1 MAASTPR
8 SGGPFRLQAEAL
20 GALPIVDHFLGRLGV
35 DHLLES
41 FVPTTDGRVQLGPAT
56 ALGVLV
62 RNLALCHQPVYA
74 LGEWAAPFD
83 PALLGLGPGQVHL
96 LNDDRVGRALVSLF
110 DADRASLLNR
120 LVLDMVSE
128 FSLDCSQL
136 HNDSTSVSLQ
146 GAYRDAAGQTRGSK
160 PTVALARGHSKD
172 FRPDLKQL
180 VFILTVCADGAVPV
194 AARSADGNT
203 EDSTTH
209 VATWDGLVALFGR
222 TDFLYVADCKLA
234 TRDNMSHIVKNK
246 GRFVSVL
253 PATRKE
259 DAAFRRWIVDHE
271 PTWTEAVRRPRRL
284 EEPDDVYETTEAPW
298 PSAEGYRV
306 IWVRSTAK
314 AERDT
319 ESRRARIAAG
329 IDALDALNQRLAS
342 PKTRMKAVAVI
353 EAAAADAVAG
363 AGAARWVSFSVEE
376 TIEVRH
382 RQETRG
388 RPGANTRYRRIETT
402 RHRLRF
408 DVREDIVAADAC
420 SDGCWP
426 LITSERDLTAA
437 QVLIAYKYQPN
448 LERRNHMLKGP
459 QEVAPIFLRD
469 PARIEGLMTCHF
481 VAMVVQALVER
492 EIRRAMA
499 ARRLAEIPLYPE
511 GRGCSAPSAPRIFSI
526 FNGVARHHLIAGDG
540 QLVQSFPPELT
551 ELQQTVLKLLGVPHN
566 AYRAAQP

>member
-1 MAASTPR
+1 MPASTPP
-8 SGGPFRLQAEAL
+8 SDGPFRLRAEVLA
-20 GALPIVDHFLGRLGV
+20 ALPIVDHFLARLGMERLV
-35 DHLLES
+35 ES
-41 FVPTTDGRVQLGPAT
+41 FVPATDARVKLGPAK

-62 RNLALCHQPVYA
+62 RNLALCHQPLYS
-74 LGEWAAPFD
+74 LGEWAGPFD
-83 PALLGLGPGQVHL
+83 PALLGLLPDEVRL

-120 LVLDMVSE
+120 LVLDMVAE

-136 HNDSTSVSLQ
+136 HNDSTSVALQ
-146 GAYRDAAGQTRGSK
+146 GAYRGADGQPRASK

-194 AARSADGNT
+194 ACRTADGNT

-209 VATWDGLVALFGR
+209 IATWDCLVALFGR
-222 TDFLYVADCKLA
+222 ADFLYVGDCKLA
-234 TRDNMSHIVKNK
+234 TRDNMAHIVKNK

-253 PATRKE
+253 PASRKE
-259 DAAFRRWIVDHE
+259 DAQFRAWIVDHE
-271 PTWTEAVRRPRRL
+271 PAWTEALRRPRRL
-284 EEPDDVYETTEAPW
+284 EEADDVYETTEAPW
-298 PSAEGYRV
+298 PSAEGYRI
-306 IWVRSTAK
+306 IWVRSSAK
-314 AERDT
+314 VERDA

-329 IDALDALNQRLAS
+329 IAAIDALNQRLVS
-342 PKTRMKAVAVI
+342 PKTRMKTDAVI
-353 EAAAADAVAG
+353 ERAAADALAEAG
-363 AGAARWVSFSVEE
+363 ATRWVTFRVEQI
-376 TIEVRH
+376 TQVRH

-388 RPGANTRYRRIETT
+388 RPGANTRYRRIQTT

-408 DVREDIVAADAC
+408 EVREDVVATDAC

-437 QVLIAYKYQPN
+437 QVLVAYKYQPN

-459 QEVAPIFLRD
+459 QEVAPMFLRD

-499 ARRLAEIPLYPE
+499 ARKLVEIPLYPE

-526 FNGVARHHLIAGDG
+526 FNGVARQHLINADG
-540 QLVQSFPPELT
+540 QLLQTFPPELT
-551 ELQQTVLKLLGVPHN
+551 KLQQTVLELLGVPDTV
-566 AYRAAQP
+566 YRAVQA

>member
-1 MAASTPR
+1 MPATTPP
-8 SGGPFRLQAEAL
+8 SDGPFRLRAEVL
-20 GALPIVDHFLGRLGV
+20 SALPIVDHFLERLGV
-35 DHLLES
+35 GDLLES
-41 FVPTTDGRVQLGPAT
+41 FVPATDSRVKMAPAK

-83 PALLGLGPGQVHL
+83 PGLLGLRPDEVRL
-96 LNDDRVGRALVSLF
+96 VNDDRVGRALVSLF

-120 LVLDMVSE
+120 LVLDMVEE

-136 HNDSTSVSLQ
+136 HNDSTSVALT
-146 GAYRDAAGQTRGSK
+146 GAYRDADGGRRGSK

-194 AARSADGNT
+194 ACRTADGNT

-209 VATWDGLVALFGR
+209 IATWDALVALFGR
-222 TDFLYVADCKLA
+222 SDFLYVGDCKLA
-234 TRDNMSHIVKNK
+234 TRDNMAHIVKNT

-259 DAAFRRWIVDHE
+259 DGQFRRFIVDHE
-271 PTWTEAVRRPRRL
+271 PEWTEALRRPRRL
-284 EEPDDVYETTEAPW
+284 EESDDLYETTEAPW

-306 IWVRSTAK
+306 VWVRSSAK
-314 AERDT
+314 VERDA

-329 IDALDALNQRLAS
+329 IDALDALDQKIAS
-342 PKTRMKAVAVI
+342 PKTRMKNVAVI
-353 EAAAADAVAG
+353 EKAAADALAEAG
-363 AGAARWVSFSVEE
+363 ATRWVTCTVEK
-376 TIEVRH
+376 TTEVRH

-408 DVREDIVAADAC
+408 DVREDVVAADAC

-437 QVLIAYKYQPN
+437 QVLLAYKYQPN

-459 QEVAPIFLRD
+459 QEVAPMFLRD

-481 VAMVVQALVER
+481 IAMVVHALVER

-499 ARRLAEIPLYPE
+499 AHELNEIPLYPE
-511 GRGCSAPSAPRIFSI
+511 GRGCPAPSAPRIFAI
-526 FNGVARHHLIAGDG
+526 FNGVARQHLVDADG
-540 QLVQSFPPELT
+540 ALVQTFAPELT
-551 ELQQTVLKLLGVPHN
+551 QLQLTVLELLGIP
-566 AYRAAQP
+566 ASSYQ

>member
-1 MAASTPR
+1 MPASTLP
-8 SGGPFRLQAEAL
+8 SGGPFRLRAEVL
-20 GALPIVDHFLGRLGV
+20 SALPIVDHFLSRLGV
-35 DHLLES
+35 DRLLES
-41 FVPTTDGRVQLGPAT
+41 FVPATDARVKLSAAT

-74 LGEWAAPFD
+74 LGEWAVPFD
-83 PALLGLGPGQVHL
+83 PVLLGLGAEQVRL

-120 LVLDMVSE
+120 LVLDMVAE

-136 HNDSTSVSLQ
+136 HNDSTSVTLQ
-146 GAYRDAAGQTRGSK
+146 GAYRDADGRARGSK

-194 AARSADGNT
+194 SCRTADGNT

-209 VATWDGLVALFGR
+209 IATWDSLVALFGR

-234 TRDNMSHIVKNK
+234 TRDNMAHIVKNQ

-259 DAAFRRWIVDHE
+259 DAQFRHWIVDHE
-271 PTWTEAVRRPRRL
+271 PEWTEALRRPRRL
-284 EEPDDVYETTEAPW
+284 FEPDDVYETTEAPW

-306 IWVRSTAK
+306 IWVRSSAK
-314 AERDT
+314 VERDA

-342 PKTRMKAVAVI
+342 PKTRMKTVAVI
-353 EAAAADAVAG
+353 ETAAAAAVAE
-363 AGAARWVSFSVEE
+363 AGATRWVTFRVEE
-376 TIEVRH
+376 TTDVRH

-388 RPGANTRYRRIETT
+388 RPGANTRYRRIKTT

-408 DVREDIVAADAC
+408 DVRHDVVAIDAC

-426 LITSERDLTAA
+426 LITSERELTCA
-437 QVLIAYKYQPN
+437 QVLLAYKYQPN

-459 QEVAPIFLRD
+459 QEVAPMFLRD

-481 VAMVVQALVER
+481 VAMVVHALVER

-499 ARRLAEIPLYPE
+499 ARKLTEIPLYPE
-511 GRGCSAPSAPRIFSI
+511 GRGCSAPSAPRIFAI
-526 FNGVARHHLIAGDG
+526 FNGVARQHLVDADG
-540 QLVQSFPPELT
+540 QLVQTFPPELT
-551 ELQQTVLKLLGVPHN
+551 TLQQTLLELLSVP
-566 AYRAAQP
+566 ASSYR